1 MKLVPCDKKE
11 LGFLY
16 KRTKNLIILEEFAN
30 SEYDCVRVMF
40 DNSGAKNAVNSLNSS
55 INRFR
60 MNGIKAIKRKDK
72 VYLVKDF

>member
-16 KRTKNLIILEEFAN
+16 KRTKNLVILEEFAN
-30 SEYDCVRVMF
+30 SDYDCVRVMF
-40 DNSGAKNAVNSLNSS
+40 DNTSAKNATNSLSSS

-60 MNGIKAIKRKDK
+60 MNGIKVVRRKDK
-72 VYLVKDF
+72 VYLIKDF